1 MYKEEE
7 AERAKL
13 MEDAIK
19 LYEKTRELEDNQLET
34 QRRFNVLHEKVLRIK
49 TIIDKRPASPI
60 TSATGLIV
68 RESQEFNT
76 T

>member
-19 LYEKTRELEDNQLET
+19 LYEKTRELEDSQLEA

-49 TIIDKRPASPI
+49 TVIDKRPASPI
-60 TSATGLIV
+60 NSAGLIV

>member
-19 LYEKTRELEDNQLET
+19 LYEKTRELEDN
-34 QRRFNVLHEKVLRIK
+34 
-49 TIIDKRPASPI
+49 
-60 TSATGLIV
+60 
-68 RESQEFNT
+68 
-76 T
+76 